1 MIIMAAPG
9 PPSCE
14 RCAKPLPDG
23 FTPPRPRSQRYPEGA
38 AGPVRLV
45 KDGVTLW
52 WCTSRCFKAA
62 VVSNMKAKKP
72 TKKRSAHR
80 AA

>member
-1 MIIMAAPG
+1 MDSPY
-9 PPSCE
+9 
-14 RCAKPLPDG
+14 RCVRCGRPLPDG
-23 FTPPRPRSQRYPEGA
+23 FTPPRPRSGRYHEGA
-38 AGPVRLV
+38 AGPLCVV
-45 KDGVTLW
+45 KGGIDSW